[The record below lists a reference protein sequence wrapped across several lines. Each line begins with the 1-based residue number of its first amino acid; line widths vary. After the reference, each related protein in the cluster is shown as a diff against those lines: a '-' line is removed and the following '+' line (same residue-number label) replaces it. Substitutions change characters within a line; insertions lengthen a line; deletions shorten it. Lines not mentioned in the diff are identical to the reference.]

1 MDDIV
6 LKLQD
11 LGFTS
16 YEAKAYCA
24 LIKKHPANGYEVS
37 KIARVPPAKIYET
50 LDRLKNK
57 GVVVSS
63 STEPVMYYPVPPET
77 VLTRLKQDFA
87 ATIEDLDMR
96 LQGVKPFPSLDL
108 TWNLSG
114 YQMVIDKIV
123 DLINHSTEFLLV
135 SIWPEEAAMIQDPVL
150 RAEARGVKVISGVFG
165 DSGFRCGNTINL
177 EPCGVSSKKRLGRR
191 LTVAVG
197 DSKEVVIS
205 EVGARDETVGVWT
218 TTPSIVLVAK
228 EYIKHDIWG
237 RLLVEAVG
245 ESEFTRMCAE
255 NEMLSF
261 LINNR

>member
-6 LKLQD
+6 LKLQG

-37 KIARVPPAKIYET
+37 RVARVPPAKIYET
-50 LDRLKNK
+50 LNRLRNK

-63 STEPVMYYPVPPET
+63 STEPVMYYPVPPGM
-77 VLTRLKQDFA
+77 VLARLKQEYV
-87 ATIEDLDMR
+87 ATIEDLDVR
-96 LQGVKPFPSLDL
+96 LQGVKPFPDLDL

-114 YQMVIDKIV
+114 YQVVLDKMAE
-123 DLINHSTEFLLV
+123 LINRAEGFLLL
-135 SIWPEEAAMIQDPVL
+135 SIWPEEAGLLQGPVL
-150 RAEARGVKVISGVFG
+150 KAEERGVKVICGVFG
-165 DSGFRCGNTINL
+165 DSGFRCGNTVNL
-177 EPCGVSSKKRLGRR
+177 EPCGSSSEKRLGAR

-205 EVGARDETVGVWT
+205 EFGTRDETVGVWT
-218 TTPSIVLVAK
+218 TTPGIVLVAK

-237 RLLVEAVG
+237 RVLVDAVG
-245 ESEFTRMCAE
+245 ESEFNRMCRE